1 MKQLTKAAL
10 QISLF
15 SARHEKWSLNDN
27 NKEKAANDDS
37 SIWANTYTILADR
50 PPPKPVNSS
59 YFLQASSNYSDPN
72 SHGNDCSNV
81 YAASQPAARQLI
93 QLAPHHS
100 RILLDYVSISE
111 LFWLHFSDRTEK
123 KRIKTTNMHACIYT
137 SVYICI
143 QTRLG
148 ILPKKLRIDNHH
160 WPIGIKLWMIK
171 GKKIRQ
177 KYTLFGHIKYITTIF
192 FCFGRKY
199 RSSQQIEGRLISLV
213 ISIRSANPAR
223 K

>member
-1 MKQLTKAAL
+1 MEQLTKAVL

-123 KRIKTTNMHACIYT
+123 KNQNNKYACMHLYV
-137 SVYICI
+137 SVYMYPDKARN
-143 QTRLG
+143 T
-148 ILPKKLRIDNHH
+148 P
-160 WPIGIKLWMIK
+160 
-171 GKKIRQ
+171 Q
-177 KYTLFGHIKYITTIF
+177 K
-192 FCFGRKY
+192 
-199 RSSQQIEGRLISLV
+199 
-213 ISIRSANPAR
+213 A
-223 K
+223 